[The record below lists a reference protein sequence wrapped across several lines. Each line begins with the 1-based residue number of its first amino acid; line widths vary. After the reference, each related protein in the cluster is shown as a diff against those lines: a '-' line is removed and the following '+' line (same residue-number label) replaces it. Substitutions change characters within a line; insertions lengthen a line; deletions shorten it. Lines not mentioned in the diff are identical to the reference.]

1 MRVSIWVTVSVA
13 LLVALGML
21 VVGQAIV
28 QPDLPLITQASFS
41 LETITPNADGNADV
55 TQFSYGLSRNARVSL
70 SFQTEDGT
78 LFSFR
83 QDEARIASDNYEVLF
98 SGVVDGYTLPG
109 ERISGDIERRLM
121 PNGRYSW
128 RLQATDSETGET
140 AEKSGQFVIENAG
153 STLPEITGFSV
164 SPQQFSPNQDGIED
178 RVQITAYLTEP
189 SDLIVRLL
197 GADGQEIF
205 IPERDGGRKPGEV
218 GRHEFDYDG
227 GIDRGVEPPPDG
239 AYTVVVS
246 AQDAEGQRVRLT
258 SSLVINT
265 GGDPQAEIAPQA
277 AGVDVVFASMPYDEQ
292 FFTSAEQVGKLLP
305 VPNNQQ
311 DLQFRAITMPV
322 GDMLIFKLTVENYGK
337 VPIRTSGPWPGT
349 VYQWDQVWGAMG
361 VYEQSGSWRVG
372 IRCSTST
379 VDWPYRWAIGSPN
392 ALTQVTDPENGNTY
406 YYLPAGA
413 RSEVWGAVRMTSL
426 VKARNPQ
433 QCWAGLI
440 HEDVEVVNLRVG
452 ARDIELF
459 EPISGQSG

>member
-1 MRVSIWVTVSVA
+1 MRVSMWVTVVVA
-13 LLVALGML
+13 VIVALGML
-21 VVGQAIV
+21 VVGQAVI
-28 QPDLPLITQASFS
+28 QPDLPLITHASFS
-41 LETITPNADGNADV
+41 LETITPNADGDADI
-55 TQFSYGLSRNARVSL
+55 TLFSYGLSRNARIAL
-70 SFQTEDGT
+70 SFQGDDGT
-78 LFSFR
+78 IFTFR
-83 QDEARIASDNYEVLF
+83 EDEARIASDSYEVLF
-98 SGVVDGYTLPG
+98 SGVVAGYALPN
-109 ERISGDIERRLM
+109 EVISGDVERRLM

-128 RLQATDSETGET
+128 RLQATNSETGQT
-140 AEKSGQFVIENAG
+140 DEKSGQFVIEDAG
-153 STLPEITGFSV
+153 SLLPEITGFSV
-164 SPQQFSPNQDGIED
+164 SPPQFSPNQDGIED
-178 RVQITAYLTEP
+178 RVQITAYLTKP
-189 SDLIVRLL
+189 SDLVVRLL
-197 GADGQEIF
+197 GVDGQEIF
-205 IPERDGGRKPGEV
+205 VPERDGGRQPGEV

-239 AYTVVVS
+239 EYTLVVS
-246 AQDAEGQRVRLT
+246 AQDAEGQRVSLT

-265 GGDPQAEIAPQA
+265 GGDPQAEIASQSD
-277 AGVDVVFASMPYDEQ
+277 GVDVIFAPVPYDDRY
-292 FFTSAEQVGKLLP
+292 FTSAEQAGALLP
-305 VPNNQQ
+305 SPDNQQ
-311 DLQFRAITMPV
+311 DLEFRAVTMLV
-322 GDMLIFKLTVENYGK
+322 GDMLVFKLTVENYGK

-379 VDWPYRWAIGSPN
+379 VDWPYRWAIGSPDS
-392 ALTQVTDPENGNTY
+392 LTQVNDPENGNTY

-459 EPISGQSG
+459 EPTSQPSG